1 MPKMN
6 AMSDR
11 TNNFS
16 EAEQTPVIR
25 IVDDDEMMLGSW
37 VFFLEGE
44 GRKVRA
50 YTDAVEFVEKDNFED
65 PGCLLLDVRMPHM
78 SGLELQELMG
88 IKGINLPIVFVSGH
102 GEIDMVVH
110 ALKHGACDFLQKP
123 VDERRLLAA
132 LDSATQKD
140 LAQRSKTKKIQTNS
154 ERYATLTAREKEVV
168 SLVSNVL
175 MKKVVADMMGI
186 SERTVQIHRGVAC
199 KKLGARSVVD
209 LVKILQSLGLDPN

>member
-1 MPKMN
+1 MN

-140 LAQRSKTKKIQTNS
+140 LAQRSKTKKNS
-154 ERYATLTAREKEVV
+154 DQLRTLRDSYGQGKRGCFSCRNRLDEQGCCGHDGNKRE
-168 SLVSNVL
+168 N
-175 MKKVVADMMGI
+175 
-186 SERTVQIHRGVAC
+186 RTDTP
-199 KKLGARSVVD
+199 RS
-209 LVKILQSLGLDPN
+209 GL